1 MKTQITSK
9 LFLITAALVSAGCT
23 GGGSVYLSQA
33 LALGTQCEPGD
44 LGITRGSLD
53 IGQSSNYFVAF
64 SVASNAVG
72 EQVTIDG
79 RPVNSTS
86 ANDFVGEEIVLNYA
100 INGTALVPEQLTPA
114 TVVIPAGA
122 SIDDSFVGMNL
133 LTAPAVAAL
142 RAQTYPVDVVVSV
155 FIRGAMRGGGP
166 SSTNTVRFPITIT
179 GNTAPV
185 TSCTA
190 PAVLTQGGA
199 PTCGN
204 PSQDD
209 PSGIATCVAP

>member
-9 LFLITAALVSAGCT
+9 LFLITAALLATGCT
-23 GGGSVYLSQA
+23 GGGSAYLSQA
-33 LALGTQCEPGD
+33 LALGPTCEPGD
-44 LGITRGSLD
+44 TGITRGSLD

-64 SVASNAVG
+64 SMGSNAVG

-86 ANDFVGEEIVLNYA
+86 ANDFVGEEIVLNYQV
-100 INGTALVPEQLTPA
+100 NGSALVPEQRTNA

-122 SIDDSFVGMNL
+122 AIDDSFVSMNL
-133 LTAPAVAAL
+133 LTPPAVAAL
-142 RAQTYPVDVVVSV
+142 RAQVYPVDVVVSV
-155 FIRGAMRGGGP
+155 FIRGNMRGGGP
-166 SSTNTVRFPITIT
+166 NSTNTVRFPITIT
-179 GNTAPV
+179 GNTAPI

-190 PAVLTQGGA
+190 PAELTFGGA

-209 PSGIATCVAP
+209 PSGIASCVTP